1 MDYDVVVVGAGP
13 AGSRAASFATKAGLR
28 VLLLEKRQQVGFPV
42 RCAEAVGR
50 PGFIAELGE
59 DRELFPDGA
68 EGNPD
73 ERFLAAFLNGGEL
86 VSPSGKAAYIAKPC
100 AGYVLER
107 KVFDKYLA
115 EEAARAGAELWV
127 KAQALGA
134 EKTDDGWRVSIR
146 RGGKEQTV
154 ATRVLIGADG
164 VEGLVGRWC
173 GLTKSLPLGQV
184 HSCAQVLLAGLD
196 ETVKS
201 DTVYFYLGSTVAP
214 GGYAW
219 LFPKGEGLG
228 NVGLGILG
236 NEPKEQAHE
245 YLTRFVEKHYPGAS
259 VLEEIHGC
267 VPATPY
273 PERLVGDGVLL
284 AGDAARQVDPFS
296 GAGINWSLEAG
307 RLAGE
312 TVAAVLGEGLEPTA
326 ERLSDY
332 EKRWRKRHRKEH
344 QRLYKTQELLGGLND
359 EEIEKAVAALAAGA
373 KEGELGDISPAKM
386 LGYIIRKAPGLLWKM
401 RRLL

>member
-13 AGSRAASFATKAGLR
+13 AGSRAARYAAQGGLR

-59 DRELFPDGA
+59 DGELFPNGSESDPA
-68 EGNPD
+68 

-86 VSPSGKAAYIAKPC
+86 VSPSGKAAYIAKLR

-115 EEAARAGAELWV
+115 ERAALAGAELWV

-134 EKTDDGWRVSIR
+134 ERTDGGWRVTIR
-146 RGGKEQTV
+146 RSGKELTV
-154 ATRVLIGADG
+154 STKVIIGADG

-173 GLTKSLPLGQV
+173 GLTKSLRLGEV
-184 HSCAQVLLAGLD
+184 HSCAQMLLAGLE
-196 ETVKS
+196 ETVKPN
-201 DTVYFYLGSTVAP
+201 TVYFYLGSTVAP

-219 LFPKGEGLG
+219 LFPKGAGLG

-236 NEPKEQAHE
+236 NEPQELAHE
-245 YLTRFVEKHYPGAS
+245 YLSRFVEKHYPGAS
-259 VLEEIHGC
+259 VLEETHGC
-267 VPATPY
+267 VPAAPY

-326 ERLSDY
+326 AHLSGY

-344 QRLYKTQELLGGLND
+344 QRLYKTQELLSGLSD
-359 EEIEKAVAALAAGA
+359 EEIEKAVAALAAGE